1 MISCISRG
9 SSHFFYCQGP
19 PNVNWRHLTSR
30 LTIST
35 RIIAVIAHACLYVQG
50 HVTLACVC
58 LMTYSGYVIK
68 PFPQSPLLSF
78 PSIRGNEIT
87 LIADTKDPWAHP
99 PLFCIQIFMIPHF
112 AVRLRNHLSLPRTQR
127 QSGGL
132 IFNAS
137 SLLLLKWNDLIS
149 QLSILKDIYKTH

>member
-19 PNVNWRHLTSR
+19 SNVNWRHLTSR
-30 LTIST
+30 LIIST
-35 RIIAVIAHACLYVQG
+35 RNIDVTARLPVCARACYISMCMFLP
-50 HVTLACVC
+50 L
-58 LMTYSGYVIK
+58 YVIK

-78 PSIRGNEIT
+78 PSKRGNGTT
-87 LIADTKDPWAHP
+87 LIAGTKDPWAHP

-137 SLLLLKWNDLIS
+137 LLLLKWWFNQPTQHTEGHL
-149 QLSILKDIYKTH
+149 